1 MYRKVLPALLII
13 AATWS
18 IVSIPTRTFAALGAG
33 DAMCAGC
40 NPTDQ
45 KDPKYCPKVHCGDT
59 TSGFSTAQGTC
70 LLPTKC
76 NTSVTGAGGDILK
89 MLMQALLQKM
99 MQSGQQ
105 SSSASTPTTGT
116 CTTDANGNTTCS
128 NGCTSYYQ
136 TTDASNT
143 DPCAYYVPDVS
154 NLLNSNTGSSTSDL
168 LLNAF
173 GGEVAS
179 SSLPNVSDL
188 LNQAQQPSQPA
199 PPTPATTTQSTA
211 PASNTIDLSKNVV
224 HLTSGGVN
232 GNIEVTSKGGT
243 IYANSENL
251 QTNTAVA
258 GFYGGDTFGNQQPKS
273 LVARMCISRPWTGSI
288 VSKIIPDTFFDGLCK
303 WAGYQVGVV
312 TGSQGPVVQYVVRRD
327 TSVATSTATTTQT
340 VPAKVQIW
348 AVPASVPLGAR
359 TSIFWTTQGVASC
372 MITSPDGSFNEHSL
386 SGGASTVPLTGA
398 TTFTISCLTPD
409 NKPVTGYT
417 TVNLSI

>member
-1 MYRKVLPALLII
+1 MLKSLL
-13 AATWS
+13 
-18 IVSIPTRTFAALGAG
+18 
-33 DAMCAGC
+33 
-40 NPTDQ
+40 
-45 KDPKYCPKVHCGDT
+45 
-59 TSGFSTAQGTC
+59 
-70 LLPTKC
+70 
-76 NTSVTGAGGDILK
+76 
-89 MLMQALLQKM
+89 QALLQKM
-99 MQSGQQ
+99 MQSSQ
-105 SSSASTPTTGT
+105 SGSNASTPTTGT
-116 CTTDANGNTTCS
+116 CTTDANGNTVCS
-128 NGCTSYYQ
+128 NGCSSYYQ
-136 TTDASNT
+136 TSDSSST
-143 DPCAYYVPDVS
+143 DPCAYYVPNVS
-154 NLLNSNTGSSTSDL
+154 NLLNSGTGSSTSDL

-188 LNQAQQPSQPA
+188 INQAQQPPQPA
-199 PPTPATTTQSTA
+199 PTPATTTQATTSG
-211 PASNTIDLSKNVV
+211 SNAVDLSKNVV

-288 VSKIIPDTFFDGLCK
+288 ISKIIPDTFFDGLCK
-303 WAGYQVGVV
+303 WAGYQVGVI
-312 TGSQGPVVQYVVRRD
+312 TGSQGPVVQYVVRKD
-327 TSVATSTATTTQT
+327 TSAGTSTATTTQT

-359 TSIFWTTQGVASC
+359 TSIFWTTQGVTSC

-398 TTFTISCLTPD
+398 TTYTISCLTPD